1 MQGFTAR
8 NLTLAAL
15 LVPSAVARLGSNQA
29 TSVLPAM
36 PPAPDPIA
44 IPPSPAR
51 PFGHFAL
58 QRQLGRSEL
67 TTTWLALDKRTG
79 LETMLSVPRVPP
91 SGASAIGNWL
101 LAARRAA
108 RLDHPNLAKVAEC
121 GVHEHWPFV
130 AVDRRAGIT
139 LEERMAQHP
148 VPVLDD
154 ATLWIESVLR
164 GLAFAHDA
172 GLAHHDLQLH
182 NILVNERGQASVMA
196 LGVGPFDAA
205 DDAPPSPAEVRSRDG
220 TPALRAQR
228 LAAERDVLAAGVVL
242 HRLLVGA
249 PALDCD
255 DVGRVIA
262 RVAPRGRELVRLPW
276 TTPQPIAEA
285 LRAIA
290 NRSTSPQV
298 RLRYRNAR
306 TFLGAISGWR
316 EAASQDN
323 GGPIG
328 LLLDR
333 LHSVGHLP
341 ALPGLATRVQRV
353 TSIESQRTDEIA
365 RHLLPDMALS
375 FELLKTLSSARVQ
388 GTQIPGNG
396 PVLTLRRIVA
406 LIGVD
411 GVRAAANSL
420 RAWPGPLD
428 DAGARALRETIDN
441 VRLAGHL
448 AQALRPAGYDP
459 EAVYLVTVL
468 QSLGRLLLRYHF
480 AEEAEQIHQLMQP
493 VPAVRSEGEIVVPAQ
508 PGLDEE
514 AAAYAV
520 LGVDIETLGN
530 ATARQWGLG
539 QEILHMV
546 RRLPVD
552 APVRKP
558 DSDNELLRIV
568 ASAANEAVEALALP
582 APKSATA
589 LNEVV
594 VRYARTLRLTT
605 RILDDAL
612 HDARATLADE
622 GAFASGRRSDAVD
635 ADVGVDVR
643 ELDAGTESEAAE
655 ATASDRDQH
664 G

>member
-1 MQGFTAR
+1 
-8 NLTLAAL
+8 
-15 LVPSAVARLGSNQA
+15 
-29 TSVLPAM
+29 M

-44 IPPSPAR
+44 RPPSPAR
-51 PFGHFAL
+51 PFGPFVL
-58 QRQLGRSEL
+58 QRVLGTSEL
-67 TTTWLALDKRTG
+67 TTLWLALDSRTG
-79 LETMLSVPRVPP
+79 LEAMLSMPRVAPA
-91 SGASAIGNWL
+91 GAAGLGNWL

-108 RLDHPNLAKVAEC
+108 RLDHPNVAKVLEV

-130 AVDRRAGIT
+130 AVDRRVGVT
-139 LEERMAQHP
+139 LDELLRQHP
-148 VPVLDD
+148 APGVED
-154 ATLWIESVLR
+154 ATRWIEGVLR

-182 NILVNERGQASVMA
+182 HVVVNERGQPSLLAI
-196 LGVGPFDAA
+196 GVGPAESSESTASARAEAA
-205 DDAPPSPAEVRSRDG
+205 G
-220 TPALRAQR
+220 TTPAMRVQRA
-228 LAAERDVLAAGVVL
+228 AAERDVLAAGVLL

-249 PALDCD
+249 PPLASD
-255 DVGRVIA
+255 DVAQVVGRI
-262 RVAPRGRELVRLPW
+262 APRGREMLRLPW
-276 TTPQPIAEA
+276 TTPQPIPEA

-290 NRSTSPQV
+290 NRSTSAQV
-298 RLRYRNAR
+298 RLRYRSAR
-306 TFLGAISGWR
+306 TFLGAIAGWR
-316 EAASQDN
+316 EAAVDDN

-353 TSIESQRTDEIA
+353 TAIDSQRTDQIA
-365 RHLLPDMALS
+365 AHLLPDMALS

-406 LIGVD
+406 LIGID

-428 DAGARALRETIDN
+428 DEDARRMRQAIDE

-468 QSLGRLLLRYHF
+468 QSLGRLLVRYHF
-480 AEEAEQIHQLMQP
+480 ADEAEQIHQLMQP
-493 VPAVRSEGEIVVPAQ
+493 GPAVRSEGEIVAPQQ
-508 PGLDEE
+508 PGLSEE

-520 LGVDIETLGN
+520 LGVDIESFGS
-530 ATARQWGLG
+530 AAVRQWGLG
-539 QEILHMV
+539 QELAHMI
-546 RRLPVD
+546 RRLPAD
-552 APVRKP
+552 APVRKA
-558 DSDNELLRIV
+558 DDDNELLRIV
-568 ASAANEAVEALALP
+568 ASAANEAVEALRLP
-582 APKSATA
+582 QPKAAAA

-605 RILDDAL
+605 RILDDAVR
-612 HDARATLADE
+612 DARAALHHDGTAVDSRHAEPTLA
-622 GAFASGRRSDAVD
+622 
-635 ADVGVDVR
+635 
-643 ELDAGTESEAAE
+643 
-655 ATASDRDQH
+655 ASDE
-664 G
+664 